1 VAVFAIVCSRVF
13 YSSSSQ
19 VQPLLPELLAVIR
32 RAPLIW
38 HMAMSETRARYKRSV
53 LGPFWLTLGAGIGVA
68 GLGVVWSSLL
78 HTPVR
83 EFVPSLAV
91 GLLLWQLIAST
102 IVEACTIFIRQAQII
117 RNVRLPL
124 LVHPA
129 QLVTRQLITFAHNMV
144 VLVIV
149 FALFPQQSLH
159 LLPLS
164 LLGFVLLVIN
174 LLWMT
179 TVLAMLGARFRD
191 IEQIVTAVMPLIF
204 FLTPVLYRTSHF
216 GATQAVVWLNPF
228 TYLISVVRDPLLGTV
243 PTPAVYVGT
252 VCITVAGTIL
262 ALALFASRRNRIPYW
277 I

>member
-1 VAVFAIVCSRVF
+1 
-13 YSSSSQ
+13 
-19 VQPLLPELLAVIR
+19 
-32 RAPLIW
+32 
-38 HMAMSETRARYKRSV
+38 MAMSETRARYKRSV

-78 HTPVR
+78 NVPVR

-91 GLLLWQLIAST
+91 GLLLWQLISST
-102 IVEACTIFIRQAQII
+102 VVEACTVYIRHAPLV

-129 QLVTRQLITFAHNMV
+129 QLVTRQLITFAHNLV

-149 FALFPQQSLH
+149 FALFPQPSLH

-174 LLWMT
+174 LLWMS

-204 FLTPVLYRTSHF
+204 FLTPVLYRTTSF
-216 GATQAVVWLNPF
+216 AATQVVVWLNPF
-228 TYLISVVRDPLLGTV
+228 TYMISVVRDPLMGTI
-243 PTPAVYVGT
+243 PSPMVYVGAIS
-252 VCITVAGTIL
+252 ITISGTIL
-262 ALALFASRRNRIPYW
+262 ALALFSSRRNRIPYW

>member
-1 VAVFAIVCSRVF
+1 MPSLFADLSAV
-13 YSSSSQ
+13 
-19 VQPLLPELLAVIR
+19 LK

-53 LGPFWLTLGAGIGVA
+53 LGPFWLTLGAAIGVA

-78 HTPVR
+78 HVPLQ

-91 GLLLWQLIAST
+91 GLLLWQLISST
-102 IVEACTIFIRQAQII
+102 IVESCITFIRQAQII

-124 LVHPA
+124 LVHPF
-129 QLVTRQLITFAHNMV
+129 QLVTRQMITFAHNLV
-144 VLVIV
+144 VLVVV

-159 LLPLS
+159 LVPLS
-164 LLGFVLLVIN
+164 LLGMVILVVN
-174 LLWMT
+174 LLWMS

-204 FLTPVLYRTSHF
+204 FLTPVLYRTTHF
-216 GATQAVVWLNPF
+216 AATQVVVWLNPF
-228 TYLISVVRDPLLGTV
+228 TYLISVVRDPLMGSIPSTS
-243 PTPAVYVGT
+243 VYVGT
-252 VCITVAGTIL
+252 ACITVTGVIL
-262 ALALFASRRNRIPYW
+262 AMALFSSRRNRIPYW